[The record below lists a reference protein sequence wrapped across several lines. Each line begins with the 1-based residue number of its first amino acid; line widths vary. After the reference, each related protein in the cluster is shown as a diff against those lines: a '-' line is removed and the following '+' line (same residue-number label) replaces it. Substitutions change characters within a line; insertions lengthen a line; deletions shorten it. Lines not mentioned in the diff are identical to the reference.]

1 MRAIVLSGGGSKGS
15 YEIGVW
21 KALKKLDINYD
32 IVTGTSVGSL
42 NGALMVEKSFLK
54 ALFLW
59 YNLTYDKIFEID
71 DNFNK
76 DEIIKFYKDNILKGG
91 VDVTNLETTIK
102 KYLNP
107 KKFFKSNINYGL
119 ITVKFPSFKHVE
131 ITKHELNEDN
141 LIDYLVASA
150 SCFPAFKV
158 KKIDNESYIDGG
170 FYDNLPINLAIDLGA
185 TEVIAVDL
193 KEVGIKRIVKKD
205 IPITY
210 IKPKNKIDSFLKFE
224 KNSSRRG
231 IRLGYNDTMKIY
243 HKLDG
248 DLYTFKLDNLNEN
261 IHKYKDKYLSNITN
275 VINNEGIISKTIL
288 EHITLKKVFK
298 DPVQK
303 INEII
308 EKIGYLLNIDDSYI
322 YSIKKYNKLILKRFN
337 KINYNLDEIE
347 ENINKNKLK
356 TYLNNKIM
364 VKYLYELVKNRKYDK
379 IKKLCLLFPNEFLM
393 SMYILTIE
401 GE

>member
-21 KALKKLDINYD
+21 KALKKLHINYD
-32 IVTGTSVGSL
+32 IVTGTSVGAL
-42 NGALMVEKSFLK
+42 NGALMVQKSYLK

-59 YNLTYDKIFEID
+59 SNLTYDKIFEID

-91 VDVTNLETTIK
+91 VDVSNLEKTIEK
-102 KYLNP
+102 CLNP

-119 ITVKFPSFKHVE
+119 ITVKFPSFKHIE
-131 ITKHELNEDN
+131 KTKSELNENN

-158 KKIDNESYIDGG
+158 KKIDDEKYIDGG
-170 FYDNLPINLAIDLGA
+170 FYDNLPINLAISLGA

-193 KEVGIKRIVKKD
+193 KEVGIKRMIKED

-210 IKPKNKIDSFLKFE
+210 ICPKNKIDSFLKFE

-231 IRLGYNDTMKIY
+231 IRLGYNDTMKKY

-248 DLYTFKLDNLNEN
+248 NLYTFKLNNLDEN
-261 IHKYKDKYLSNITN
+261 INKYKDKYLKKIRSLLNE
-275 VINNEGIISKTIL
+275 EGIISKTII
-288 EHITLKKVFK
+288 EHITLKNLFK
-298 DPVQK
+298 DTDNK

-308 EKIGYLLNIDDSYI
+308 EKIGYLLDIDDSYI
-322 YSIKKYNKLILKRFN
+322 YNINKYNKIILN
-337 KINYNLDEIE
+337 KFKNIKYNLKEIE
-347 ENINKNKLK
+347 ENIEKNKLK

-364 VKYLYELVKNRKYDK
+364 VKYLYELIKNKKYNDL
-379 IKKLCLLFPNEFLM
+379 KKMYLLFSNEFLM
-393 SMYILTIE
+393 SVYILTIE